1 MKRKDIERMLKESRE
16 LTPDAALRRRILD
29 QKVPAVDVPNVARS
43 ASERPVRSRMAWR
56 MIPIAAALL
65 LVMTATL
72 TGVGMYRAEYET
84 VYIDINPSVELSV
97 NRFER
102 VIDVTYLN
110 TDAEDCFEALALTN
124 KGVEKSI
131 DLIIDALDEDGYL
144 KAQNTLYIGVSGK
157 GEAQAEKLLEKV
169 SARANQA
176 QTEKGHTVEIRS
188 ASITDEERQAAK
200 DMGISPNKYQLIEE
214 IVSDN
219 PSFDPSDLRD
229 MKMRDLREMLGKK
242 EKEHKNDSEEREHP
256 AGEKEKPAV
265 DKSEKEN
272 GKKQD
277 IPTESAKNSRDEKK
291 NENANVGNP
300 QERREDASDKITG
313 KNKKASS

>member
-1 MKRKDIERMLKESRE
+1 MKCKDIERMLKESRE

-214 IVSDN
+214 IVSD
-219 PSFDPSDLRD
+219 DPSVAPGDLRD
-229 MKMRDLREMLGKK
+229 MKMKDLREILGKK
-242 EKEHKNDSEEREHP
+242 EETKENGNKSEEREHP

-277 IPTESAKNSRDEKK
+277 IPTESAKNSRDE
-291 NENANVGNP
+291 NANVGNP
-300 QERREDASDKITG
+300 QDHHKDESDKITE
-313 KNKKASS
+313 KDKKTSS

>member
-29 QKVPAVDVPNVARS
+29 QKVPAATVPNVARS

-102 VIDVTYLN
+102 VINVTYLN

-124 KGVEKSI
+124 KGVKKSI

-176 QTEKGHTVEIRS
+176 
-188 ASITDEERQAAK
+188 
-200 DMGISPNKYQLIEE
+200 
-214 IVSDN
+214 
-219 PSFDPSDLRD
+219 
-229 MKMRDLREMLGKK
+229 
-242 EKEHKNDSEEREHP
+242 
-256 AGEKEKPAV
+256 
-265 DKSEKEN
+265 
-272 GKKQD
+272 
-277 IPTESAKNSRDEKK
+277 
-291 NENANVGNP
+291 
-300 QERREDASDKITG
+300 
-313 KNKKASS
+313 